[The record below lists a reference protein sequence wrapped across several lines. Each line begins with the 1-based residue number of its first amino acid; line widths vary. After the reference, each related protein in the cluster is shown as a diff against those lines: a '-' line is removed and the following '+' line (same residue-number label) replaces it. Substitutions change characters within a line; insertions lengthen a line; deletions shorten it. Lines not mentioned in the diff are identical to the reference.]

1 MPTLEDAYFIKKTQ
15 PVRGVKDR
23 GKRCAVTGVRIGYSK
38 CWRVEVSH
46 TAWGSIYRSKV
57 VWISNAGAAML
68 ALSGMDVLGNFPR
81 SESRSD
87 QGQALLK
94 NLYRKKPII
103 L

>member
-1 MPTLEDAYFIKKTQ
+1 MPTMEDAYFIKETQ

-23 GKRCAVTGVRIGYSK
+23 GKQCAVTGVRIGYSK

-46 TAWGSIYRSKV
+46 TAHWETVSKF
-57 VWISNAGAAML
+57 VWISDAGAAML
-68 ALSGMDVLGNFPR
+68 TLSGMDVLGNFPR
-81 SESRSD
+81 SKSRSD